1 MRVTSI
7 ELYSD
12 RFEENLRFS
21 LRKQNSFE
29 KYMVRHIVGLDA
41 EELIPRFYGFSK
53 QAPMPASASR
63 DKFYDFTMKPRQ
75 VSMRVILNPN
85 FKNNESYSD
94 VRDELYKMISA
105 TRTGQVIMYFH
116 AEATAVAQL
125 EGSIT
130 KFEAGYF
137 NALPEVQITINC
149 ENPFLRGVIPVI
161 YDLNDDSYPDPIV
174 IDDYIHVPDSLSTA
188 PHGVKI
194 IGVYNTT
201 ENSFS
206 LRDHESPGEYEW
218 QFIASGFSAV
228 ADDEIVISSIAGEKN
243 VLLVSGATTTY
254 LLDKITSVSMWPMIF
269 PGENRIWCQ
278 EVAEGT
284 LDITRVEYY
293 PLYWG
298 V

>member
-12 RFEENLRFS
+12 RFEENLKFS
-21 LRKQNSFE
+21 LRKQSSFE
-29 KYMVRHIVGLDA
+29 KYMIRHIVGLDA

-53 QAPMPASASR
+53 LPSGVDPR

-75 VSMRVILNPN
+75 VSMRVVLNPN

-94 VRDELYKMISA
+94 VRDELYKMVSA
-105 TRTGQVIMYFH
+105 TRSGQVIMYFH

-125 EGSIT
+125 EGLIT

-149 ENPFLRGVIPVI
+149 ENPFFRGVAPVI
-161 YDLNDDSYPDPIV
+161 YDLNDDSYPDPII

-194 IGVYNTT
+194 MGVYNTT
-201 ENSFS
+201 ENSLR
-206 LRDHESPGEYEW
+206 LRDHEDAGEYEW
-218 QFIASGFSAV
+218 EFIASGFSAD
-228 ADDEIVISSIAGEKN
+228 ADDVIVISSIAGEKN
-243 VLLVSGATTTY
+243 LLLASGPTTTY
-254 LLDKITSVSMWPMIF
+254 LLDKITSVSMWPIIF
-269 PGENRIWCQ
+269 PGANKIWCQ
-278 EVAEGT
+278 EVAAGT